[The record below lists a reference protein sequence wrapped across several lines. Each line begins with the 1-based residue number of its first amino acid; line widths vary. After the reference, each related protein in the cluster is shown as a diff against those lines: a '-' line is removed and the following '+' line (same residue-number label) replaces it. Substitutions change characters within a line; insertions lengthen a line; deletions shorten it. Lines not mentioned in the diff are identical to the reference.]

1 MTSTASS
8 SSPITYDAIMALQN
22 STFHHECFISVIQDA
37 TIPESS
43 QPTTETAATNS
54 PIIYCNFVFPIGL
67 NATVEIKD
75 LHCSQFTQPSS
86 NSTIYN
92 EGEAT
97 AILKPTITPEEK
109 MSETFVSHEYCA
121 RIDILFDRNG
131 DGIAESVLYN
141 RFMIPITYRF
151 ETTGSGGSNI
161 VSANVD
167 NGNGRA
173 SSMVVVVPI
182 IGAVVGSLIT
192 LLLVLLIRR
201 WRRYRSNRRNEEQQA
216 MNAEGSSVPKGLL
229 I

>member
-1 MTSTASS
+1 MASTASS
-8 SSPITYDAIMALQN
+8 SSSPKTYDAIMALQN

-43 QPTTETAATNS
+43 QPTTETATSNS
-54 PIIYCNFVFPIGL
+54 PLIYCNFVFPIGL

-75 LHCSQFTQPSS
+75 LHCSQFTEPSS
-86 NSTIYN
+86 NTTIYN

-109 MSETFVSHEYCA
+109 TSRTYISHEYCA

-151 ETTGSGGSNI
+151 EKSGSNI

-173 SSMVVVVPI
+173 SSMVVPI

-201 WRRYRSNRRNEEQQA
+201 WRRYRSNRRKEEQT
-216 MNAEGSSVPKGLL
+216 MNVEGSSVPKGLL